1 MKYIICTLESSHALP
16 AFIWLVC
23 VLCLKC
29 IECCAVCVVYGDHN
43 RTETCLVRIIRNC
56 TNQYLQQGY
65 SFAIY
70 SVVCNDPL
78 QGNYRRG
85 VARGII
91 PRRGAC
97 DVACDVCMVEG
108 RLPPSPRRKNR
119 GASHI
124 YVYIISHTHFRVTF
138 QTYVVYIHTFQ
149 SIT

>member
-1 MKYIICTLESSHALP
+1 MKYIICALESSHALT

-43 RTETCLVRIIRNC
+43 RSITCLVRIIRNC

-65 SFAIY
+65 RSAIY
-70 SVVCNDPL
+70 SAVCNDLL
-78 QGNYRRG
+78 QGNYRLG
-85 VARGII
+85 VARALS
-91 PRRGAC
+91 PGA
-97 DVACDVCMVEG
+97 G
-108 RLPPSPRRKNR
+108 RVMWPVTYAWLKVDSPSPRRKNR

>member
-1 MKYIICTLESSHALP
+1 M
-16 AFIWLVC
+16 
-23 VLCLKC
+23 
-29 IECCAVCVVYGDHN
+29 VYGDHN

-65 SFAIY
+65 RSAIY
-70 SVVCNDPL
+70 SAVCNDLL
-78 QGNYRRG
+78 QCNYKLG

-97 DVACDVCMVEG
+97 DVACDVCAVEG
-108 RLPPSPRRKNR
+108 RPLPLPGRKNR

-138 QTYVVYIHTFQ
+138 QTYVVYTHTFQ